1 MSASDKRKMRQAFFD
16 FRLTKNKSEQCSFA
30 VHPCTAH
37 YRIFALQK
45 RATGLQSNDTASV
58 PCKAELATSA
68 KREVPRAGFMS
79 ASDKRKMLLAFFYF
93 RLIRRSERST
103 AEIAPHFFRPSLFS
117 TNSVY

>member
-45 RATGLQSNDTASV
+45 YAAVLPRYDTASV
-58 PCKAELATSA
+58 PYIE
-68 KREVPRAGFMS
+68 
-79 ASDKRKMLLAFFYF
+79 
-93 RLIRRSERST
+93 RSEAFCT
-103 AEIAPHFFRPSLFS
+103 AIAERLQSQSAP
-117 TNSVY
+117 